1 MKKKLNAARLILVF
15 LSVILNFVSCTDS
28 GKDSA
33 KEREQIID
41 GKGKTYTCPMHPEI
55 IRSEPG
61 RCPICHMF
69 LVEIPSPSN
78 TILQLQIDDL
88 IKPTDEFVISEI
100 KTVSPEQLELPVT
113 FRANGYI
120 SYDMQNV
127 YSISSRYE
135 GRIEKLYIKYNFQ
148 KIEKGQVIFEIYSP
162 ELVTAQQDFIF
173 ILKND
178 KDNQTLID
186 AAKKKLELM
195 GMVENQIAQVAAL
208 KLVQYKMPV
217 YSQVSGYIIEESQG
231 RKMATRADKE
241 MGGQSTLPSNP
252 GNKDLLT
259 KEGQYLEKGS
269 TVFKVISNKTV
280 WAELKL
286 FNAGLNVIRKGND
299 VTVYVDGSTHSI
311 VSTVDQILP
320 IFTESEAYLTA
331 RVILENKGGEIKIG
345 ALVKSEIVS
354 RQKSALWLKKEAI
367 IDLGIEKVVFQVT
380 SKNLLKVKRI
390 HIGQVSA
397 DMVEIREGLNKDD
410 RVAANAEFLMDSE
423 SFIKQ

>member
-1 MKKKLNAARLILVF
+1 M
-15 LSVILNFVSCTDS
+15 
-28 GKDSA
+28 
-33 KEREQIID
+33 
-41 GKGKTYTCPMHPEI
+41 
-55 IRSEPG
+55 
-61 RCPICHMF
+61 
-69 LVEIPSPSN
+69 
-78 TILQLQIDDL
+78 
-88 IKPTDEFVISEI
+88 ISEI